1 VSHQTKLQAQK
12 LAAMLVKGS
21 AIAGLLALSSCA
33 RQEISQSESMLRPDL
48 EVFCPGQNHQ
58 PETLQIVDTRDW
70 TEGKIV
76 LYEGTCRHVQDTSP
90 LSVTGYQVFVRHGMT
105 WRASSGGSVTAPSQ
119 EATSARRINYYT
131 VGQVE
136 GRDPNDRYT
145 MVEGQ
150 ISSSD
155 VVAVEVRFD
164 TGEVLRD
171 RVEKE
176 RFVTIAAGADRA
188 CELQIFG
195 ADNRLLERKRLS
207 NTCPAD

>member
-1 VSHQTKLQAQK
+1 
-12 LAAMLVKGS
+12 
-21 AIAGLLALSSCA
+21 
-33 RQEISQSESMLRPDL
+33 L

-58 PETLQIVDTRDW
+58 PETLQIVETQDW

-76 LYEGTCRHVQDTSP
+76 LYEGICRQVQDTSP
-90 LSVTGYQVFVRHGMT
+90 LAVTGYQVFVRRGMT
-105 WRASSGGSVTAPSQ
+105 WQATSGGSVTAPRQ
-119 EATSARRINYYT
+119 ETTSDRLINYYT

-136 GRDPNDRYT
+136 GRNSNDRYT

-155 VVAVEVRFD
+155 VVAVEARFD

-171 RVEKE
+171 RVEQG

-188 CELQIFG
+188 CELQILG
-195 ADNRLLERKRLS
+195 ASDRLLERKRLS